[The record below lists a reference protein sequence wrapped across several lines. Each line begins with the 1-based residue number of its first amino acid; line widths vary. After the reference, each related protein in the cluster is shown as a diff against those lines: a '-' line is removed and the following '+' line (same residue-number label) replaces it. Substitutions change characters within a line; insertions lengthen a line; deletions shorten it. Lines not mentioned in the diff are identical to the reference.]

1 MRGPCR
7 AQAAE
12 AAQIADAEA
21 RRRLAETEGLEAKH
35 AQLDEE
41 MQLALGLKKKA
52 QAAAA
57 RAAAQSLALQVQL
70 RAILLP

>member
-35 AQLDEE
+35 AKLDEE

-57 RAAAQSLALQVQL
+57 QVQL